1 MSDPRRHAR
10 QLVLKEIGRTGQERL
25 SAARVVVIGCG
36 GLGAPVIQQLA
47 AAGTGHLT
55 LVDDDVVELSNLN
68 RQTLFRAD
76 DVGARKAVVA
86 AAFVRALAPDVDV
99 TAVVER
105 LTATRA
111 RAIVAGADVVVDCSD
126 GLPTKYLLN
135 DACVREDRVLV
146 HGAATAWTGQIVVVP
161 GAGGPCLRCL
171 FPTLP
176 PRDAVPTCRTAGIVA
191 PTTGVVG
198 SLQAAA
204 ALRVLLGVRPLADE
218 AGRFVAVD
226 VKAGTTRTLRFDR
239 DPACPACGDAP
250 TLQARVDADYEM
262 PACAAD
268 DDDDDGAHN
277 TDDDDDDNTATAR
290 SPA

>member
-1 MSDPRRHAR
+1 MSIPGRFAR
-10 QLVLKEIGRTGQERL
+10 QLVLPEIGRAGQARL
-25 SAARVVVIGCG
+25 TAARVVVVGCG

-47 AAGTGHLT
+47 AAGVGRLT
-55 LVDDDVVELSNLN
+55 LIDDDVVEPSNLN

-76 DVGARKAVVA
+76 DAGARKAVAA

-111 RAIVAGADVVVDCSD
+111 REVVAGADLVVDCSD

-146 HGAATAWTGQIVVVP
+146 HGAATAWSGQVVVVP
-161 GAGGPCLRCL
+161 GARGPCLRCL

-204 ALRVLLGVRPLADE
+204 ALRLLLGVRPIADE

-226 VKAGTTRTLRFDR
+226 AKAGTTRTLRFDR
-239 DPACPACGDAP
+239 DPDCPACGEAP
-250 TLQARVDADYEM
+250 TLHARTDVDYEM
-262 PACAAD
+262 PACADAVGD
-268 DDDDDGAHN
+268 DDEM
-277 TDDDDDDNTATAR
+277 TTTR
-290 SPA
+290 SQR